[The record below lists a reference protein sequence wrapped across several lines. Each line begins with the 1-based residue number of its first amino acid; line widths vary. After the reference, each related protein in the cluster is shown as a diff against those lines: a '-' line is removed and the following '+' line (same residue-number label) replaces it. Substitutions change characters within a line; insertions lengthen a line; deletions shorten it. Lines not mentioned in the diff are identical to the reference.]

1 MGTEHTEGS
10 SARGVATDDGLS
22 SRLTNREH
30 ARKMIDLGYRI
41 APIQRGRKYP
51 AGIDAWQD
59 MDLERMEAE
68 FDNWWPEGTT
78 NGIGW
83 VMGPQLNG
91 MFVWAVDLDRHD
103 PEQDGVANWKAVRQE
118 HGSVPNTTISRTGGG
133 GIHLVFAA
141 PPDCDIRNFQVKPA
155 KIAPGI
161 DVRGEGGQ
169 IVVPPSVHPD
179 TGEFYRWG
187 EGRAPWETAPAMAP
201 DWLIEMARRAQE
213 EQSVVINDRTATPRP
228 ARPPEEGEGPA
239 DWLRSN
245 WDWHAELITDGWT
258 YRGSYG
264 PDDAYWRPGKHRGEK
279 SALLSAEGAFRVF
292 SAHASL
298 DAIHSAGNNFGAG
311 TVISPIE
318 YLSVRLRTDVAGA
331 AAHVRRT
338 MMPQAEA
345 GPRPDPTSVNG
356 FLGLDGPDAFGVA
369 GTVPEPAGLNL
380 PAEFWNERPWL
391 THTRD
396 AAWSSYSSPDAVLG
410 SLLVRFAATVHPS
423 IVLPQMGT
431 LDLFTVIVG
440 RSGAGKSSAGKTA
453 RRLFPGHVK
462 GVLLDQ
468 PVGSGEGLIQSFM
481 GYVDQDGNPCS
492 PTKKGAERVQRYH
505 GMHYVTDEGTGLV
518 SQAVRMGSTLVPT
531 LCQAWMGETL
541 GQRNA
546 DPTRDRTLPAGKARI
561 TASINMQMANGYL
574 LFDESYSSVGLAQRM
589 LSLSAVDP
597 TIATYGFE
605 APAWP
610 GELKLPM
617 PPIITGSENQME
629 VADEIAEHLAAVR
642 KQAHD
647 PRVVIEPLDTHL
659 GLLQLKVA
667 AIIALIEGRFSVSI
681 ADWRLAQQII
691 NVHLRVRSAL
701 FDEKR
706 KADTRRIEGLV
717 IHEQSVGEKRDAAML
732 SATVDFIL
740 KRIDEGKT
748 LGQGALSAAKRDYY
762 DQAMQHLEERGVV
775 RFDGHRFVAVKP
787 PESA

>member
-1 MGTEHTEGS
+1 M
-10 SARGVATDDGLS
+10 V
-22 SRLTNREH
+22 
-30 ARKMIDLGYRI
+30 DLGYRI
-41 APIQRGRKYP
+41 APIKRGHKYP
-51 AGIDAWQD
+51 VGVDAWQD

-103 PEQDGVANWKAVRQE
+103 PDADGVANWKAVRE
-118 HGSVPNTTISRTGGG
+118 ECGPVPNTTISRTGGG
-133 GIHLVFAA
+133 GVHLVFAA
-141 PPDCDIRNFQVKPA
+141 PPDCDIRNFQVKPT

-169 IVVPPSVHPD
+169 IVVPPSVHPV

-187 EGRAPWETAPAMAP
+187 EGTAPWETAPAMAP
-201 DWLIEMARRAQE
+201 DWLIELAKRQQDEQAAIINDPAAVQRRA
-213 EQSVVINDRTATPRP
+213 T
-228 ARPPEEGEGPA
+228 RPPEEGEGPA
-239 DWLRSN
+239 DWLRDN
-245 WDWHAELITDGWT
+245 WDWHAELIADGWT

-279 SALLSAEGAFRVF
+279 SALLSTEGAFRVF

-298 DAIHSAGNNFGAG
+298 NDLHSAGTNFGAG

-318 YLSVRLRTDVAGA
+318 YLSVRLRTDIAGA

-338 MMPQAEA
+338 MMPATES
-345 GPRPDPTSVNG
+345 GPRQHLGMTVG
-356 FLGLDGPDAFGVA
+356 EFLGFEGGGGTPA
-369 GTVPEPAGLNL
+369 GTGSGLNL
-380 PAEFWNERPWL
+380 PAEFWAQRPWL

-410 SLLVRFAATVHPS
+410 SLLTRFAATVHPS

-492 PTKKGAERVQRYH
+492 PTKKGAERVQRYT
-505 GMHYVTDEGTGLV
+505 GMHYITDEGTGLV
-518 SQAVRMGSTLVPT
+518 AQAGRTGSTLVPT

-561 TASINMQMANGYL
+561 TASINMQMSNGYL
-574 LFDESYSSVGLAQRM
+574 LFDDAYSTVGLAQRM
-589 LSLSAVDP
+589 LSLSATDP
-597 TIATYGFE
+597 TIAAEGFV
-605 APAWP
+605 APDWP

-617 PPIITGSENQME
+617 PPIITGSENVMDVTDDITE
-629 VADEIAEHLAAVR
+629 YLAATR

-647 PRVVIEPLDTHL
+647 PRVVIDPLDTHL

-667 AIIALIEGRFSVSI
+667 AIIALIEGRFGVSG
-681 ADWRLAQQII
+681 ADWSLAAQI
-691 NVHLRVRSAL
+691 VSAHLRVRGAL
-701 FDEKR
+701 FAEKR
-706 KADTRRIEGLV
+706 KADARRIEGLV
-717 IHEQSVGEKRDAAML
+717 VHEQSVGERRDAAML
-732 SATVDFIL
+732 SATVDLLL
-740 KRIDEGKT
+740 KRIDEGKSF
-748 LGQGALSAAKRDYY
+748 GMSALSPPKREYHEAA
-762 DQAMQHLEERGVV
+762 MHHLEERGVV
-775 RFDGHRFVAVKP
+775 KLDGARWVK
-787 PESA
+787 A

>member
-1 MGTEHTEGS
+1 
-10 SARGVATDDGLS
+10 VTDLDT
-22 SRLTNREH
+22 RLTNREH

-41 APIQRGRKYP
+41 APIKRGHKYP
-51 AGIDAWQD
+51 TGIDAWQD

-68 FDNWWPEGTT
+68 FDRWWPEGTT

-91 MFVWAVDLDRHD
+91 LFVWAVDLDRHD
-103 PEQDGVANWKAVRQE
+103 PDADGVENWKVVKNE
-118 HGSVPNTTISRTGGG
+118 HGGVPATTISRTGGG

-141 PPDCDIRNFQVKPA
+141 PADCDIRNFQVRPT

-169 IVVPPSVHPD
+169 IVVPPSVHPE

-201 DWLIEMARRAQE
+201 AWLIELAKRQQD
-213 EQSVVINDRTATPRP
+213 EQAAVINDP
-228 ARPPEEGEGPA
+228 AAVRRKAVRPPEEGEGPA
-239 DWLRSN
+239 DWLRDN
-245 WDWHAELITDGWT
+245 WDWHAELVADGWT

-264 PDDAYWRPGKHRGEK
+264 PDDAYWRPGKARGEK
-279 SALLSAEGAFRVF
+279 SALLSTEGAFRVF

-298 DAIHSAGNNFGAG
+298 TDLHNAGTNFGAG

-318 YLSVRLRTDVAGA
+318 YLSVRLHADIPST

-338 MMPQAEA
+338 MMPRTEA
-345 GPRPDPTSVNG
+345 GPRPDESTPNG
-356 FLGLDGPDAFGVA
+356 FLGLDGPDAFGTA
-369 GTVPEPAGLNL
+369 GTVREPEGLNL
-380 PAEFWNERPWL
+380 PAGFWDQRPWL
-391 THTRD
+391 THIRD
-396 AAWSSYSSPDAVLG
+396 AAWSNYSSPDAVLG

-481 GYVDQDGNPCS
+481 GYVDEEGNPCS
-492 PTKKGAERVQRYH
+492 PTKKGAERIQRYV

-518 SQAVRMGSTLVPT
+518 AQAGRAGSTLVPT

-546 DPTRDRTLPAGKARI
+546 DPTRDRTLQAGHARI
-561 TASINMQMANGYL
+561 TASVNMQMSNGYL
-574 LFDESYSSVGLAQRM
+574 LFDDVYSTVGLAQRM
-589 LSLSAVDP
+589 LSLSATDP
-597 TIATYGFE
+597 AIAADGFV
-605 APAWP
+605 APDWP
-610 GELKLPM
+610 GQLHLPM
-617 PPIITGSENQME
+617 PPIITGAQNEME
-629 VADEIAEHLAAVR
+629 VADEIMDYLSAVR

-647 PRVVIEPLDTHL
+647 PRVVIDPLDTHL

-667 AIIALIEGRFSVSI
+667 AIIALIEGRFGVSG
-681 ADWRLAQQII
+681 ADWSLAEQIVK
-691 NVHLRVRSAL
+691 VHLRVRGAL
-701 FDEKR
+701 FAEKR
-706 KADTRRIEGLV
+706 RVDARRIEGLAA
-717 IHEQSVGEKRDAAML
+717 HETTVEGAKDAAML
-732 SATVDFIL
+732 SATIETL
-740 KRIDEGKT
+740 LRRIEEGKSFD
-748 LGQGALSAAKRDYY
+748 ASCLSPAKREYREV
-762 DQAMQHLEERGVV
+762 ALHHLADRGVV
-775 RFDGHRFVAVKP
+775 KLDGTRWVAVSSGLE
-787 PESA
+787 PE